1 MKEIYKGY
9 ELSEDGLLWSRWS
22 EQYLRPTVG
31 TGGYYEFTL
40 REDGKK
46 FKAYLHRM
54 LATAFLPLVDGCDVV
69 NHKDGNKLNN
79 ALSNLEWC
87 THKQNSEHAWETAL
101 INNRGSK
108 AKKALWNDEQVI
120 QMRQL
125 YKLGTPQR
133 HLIKVFGGDKASMS
147 QMLNYKTYRDVQ

>member
-1 MKEIYKGY
+1 
-9 ELSEDGLLWSRWS
+9 
-22 EQYLRPTVG
+22 
-31 TGGYYEFTL
+31 
-40 REDGKK
+40 
-46 FKAYLHRM
+46 M

-87 THKQNSEHAWETAL
+87 THKQNSEHAWDTGL

-108 AKKALWNDEQVI
+108 AKKALWTDEQVI

-133 HLIKVFGGDKASMS
+133 HLIEVFGGDKASMS